1 MRTRTPFINLS
12 FVAYSLQIDT
22 PESLNVLFFFFTTNV
37 STLISYVITAGDMR
51 GVLLIGVPHFVYPI
65 VTKC

>member
-1 MRTRTPFINLS
+1 MRTRTPSFINLS

-22 PESLNVLFFFFTTNV
+22 PESLNILFFFTTNV
-37 STLISYVITAGDMR
+37 STLISYVITTGDMR